1 MLGRHTVYLWSLGY
15 GILWTTLVSCTQPST
30 ITPSADPLTSNAT
43 FTGKPPQA
51 PIIRIETDMHTARIS
66 SIGADDAGQYL
77 VTASDDKTLRVWEL
91 ATGRL
96 LRVLRPPIG
105 QGNEGKMYA
114 AAISPDGTIVA
125 GAGWSGLEWD
135 GVHSIY
141 LFDRSSGRL
150 LKRITG
156 LPQSIPHVAFSPD
169 GRVLL
174 ATFHGKQG
182 IRFYSTVDGRLLAED
197 REYQA
202 ETYGASFDKSGRVV
216 TASYDGVVRL
226 YSRDFR
232 LLAQASIPDGK
243 RPFTVSLTP
252 DGSKVAVGYENSAQV
267 DVFTGNDL
275 RYLYSPETAEA
286 SKGVFNVVSWSA
298 DAETLYAG
306 GQYHQGHLHPI
317 RKWAKQ
323 GQGRWTD
330 LPASSNTILR
340 IVPLRNGGIAYGAA
354 DPAFGV
360 FDERDT
366 RRLFKAPETLDYRDT
381 HDRFLLSPDGTT
393 VQFSYHRDQPSS
405 ARFSL
410 LDRLLEQN
418 PTTLSAL
425 RTPRTTAA
433 ELVIENWKNSST
445 PTVNGRPLRLKPY
458 EVSRCLA
465 IAPDNHTALFGT
477 VWHLRLVDGQ
487 GRELWYVATPANVWT
502 VNIAE
507 NGLVAAA
514 ALADGTIR
522 WYRMA
527 DGQELLAL
535 FPQPESRRWVAW
547 TPSGYYDAGPGA
559 ETLLGWHKNYGGDT
573 SADFFPAAQFR
584 SISYRPGIVK
594 TVLDTLD
601 EQQAVLRN
609 SSGETSTLSTQL
621 DLQPT
626 DRQPLVIISP
636 HDGASIS
643 STTVRVRYRVHS
655 EAATEGA
662 KVAVLVNGKS
672 VPEARGVKVLPSP
685 AAAKIQ
691 ELDIQVPEQDCEV
704 SLALTHP
711 SGNRSSLVTV
721 RLKWKPTFAVKP
733 KLYVLAIGVS
743 HPQAPIQLAAKDAR
757 DLAATLQRQTGGAY
771 RDVTVKILTDGNA
784 TKDAILDGLDWL
796 DRETTSNDVAMIF
809 IKGQAVPDRNG
820 TPYLLS
826 AQAKREHLR
835 LSALPFSDL
844 KNLVSG
850 LAGRSAVFL
859 DLCQAHHPHN
869 TEACAAAVTSL
880 GHDFA
885 QAERGSVLFS
895 ASTAQ
900 HDAEEN
906 PTWGNGAFTLAL
918 IEGLQGKAAYNGT
931 GAAHVSVNM
940 LELYLTE
947 RIKALTKG
955 HQIPFAAKSYD
966 LPDFVLASTQGGSQA
981 TVPVASP
988 EDSPKKQPSQE
999 REILRRLPP
1008 VVTIL
1013 SPQDGAAVSSSQ
1025 ITVRYSVR
1033 LPTEEPV
1040 TEVVGLLDG
1049 RPFPI
1054 PHSRQ
1059 AQPSARASDSPEIR
1073 ELRIDVPERESEI
1086 SLLARNRWASSEPA
1100 TIRVRWHR
1108 QDRPVSTPHKPSL
1121 HALVIGVG
1129 RYEDATLKLEFSA
1142 KDAAD
1147 FASTLKRQQ
1156 GGLYQTVVTKVL
1168 TDAEATKANI
1178 LEGLEWLERETTR
1191 NDVAVVFLA
1200 GHGVND
1206 KNGLY
1211 YFLPVNAKT
1220 DQLRRTG
1227 LAFSDIKNT
1236 VAALSGKTLLFADT
1250 CHAGNIFGRR
1260 RGSVDIN
1267 AVVNELTSAENGA
1280 VVFASST
1287 GKQDSMEDPA
1297 WGNGAFTKALVEALN
1312 GKAAYGGS
1320 KKITINML
1328 DLYLSE
1334 RVKEL
1339 TKGQQTPTTT
1349 KPLTIQD
1356 FPVAIQVEPA

>member
-1 MLGRHTVYLWSLGY
+1 MLGRQSIYVWSFSCVL
-15 GILWTTLVSCTQPST
+15 LSTSFLSCTQPST
-30 ITPSADPLTSNAT
+30 ISPLADLTTPSDSLS
-43 FTGKPPQA
+43 GKPPQA

-66 SIGADDAGQYL
+66 SVGVDDAGQYL

-91 ATGRL
+91 ETGRL
-96 LRVLRPPIG
+96 LRVFRPPIG

-135 GVHSIY
+135 GAHSIY
-141 LFDRSSGRL
+141 LFDRASGRM

-182 IRFYSTVDGRLLAED
+182 VRFYATADGRLLAED
-197 REYQA
+197 RAYQA
-202 ETYGASFDKSGRVV
+202 ETYGASFDQSGRVV
-216 TASYDGVVRL
+216 TASYDGLLRL

-232 LLAQASIPDGK
+232 LLGQASVPEGK
-243 RPFTVSLTP
+243 RPFTVSLTR

-275 RYLYSPETAEA
+275 RYLYSPETADA
-286 SKGVFNVVSWSA
+286 GKGFLNVVSWSA

-306 GQYHQGHLHPI
+306 GQYHQGPLHPI
-317 RKWAKQ
+317 RKWSKQ

-340 IVPLRNGGIAYGAA
+340 MVSLRNGGIAYASA

-360 FDERDT
+360 FDSRDV
-366 RRLFKAPETLDYRDT
+366 RRLFKGPETLDYRDT
-381 HDRFLLSPDGTT
+381 QDTFLLSPDGTT
-393 VQFSYHRDQPSS
+393 VQFSYYKDQPFS

-410 LDRLLEQN
+410 SDRLLEHN
-418 PTTLSAL
+418 PPAL
-425 RTPRTTAA
+425 PMLRPPRTKAGG
-433 ELVIENWKNSST
+433 LVVENWKNSGA
-445 PTVNGRPLRLKPY
+445 PTVNGRPLRLTPY
-458 EVSRCLA
+458 EVSRCLT

-487 GRELWYVATPANVWT
+487 GRELWHVATPANVWS

-507 NGLVAAA
+507 SGQVAAA

-535 FPQPESRRWVAW
+535 FPQPESKRWVAW
-547 TPSGYYDAGPGA
+547 TASGYYDAGPGS

-573 SADFFPAAQFR
+573 AADFFPAGQFR

-594 TVLDTLD
+594 TVLETVD

-609 SSGETSTLSTQL
+609 SSGEAAALAAQP
-621 DLQPT
+621 DIHPT
-626 DRQPLVIISP
+626 DRQPLVLISP
-636 HDGASIS
+636 HDGASVS
-643 STTVRVRYRVHS
+643 STTVRVRYRVHPT
-655 EAATEGA
+655 ATIDGTTITA
-662 KVAVLVNGKS
+662 LVDGKTG
-672 VPEARGVKVLPSP
+672 PEARGVKVLPASTV
-685 AAAKIQ
+685 KIH
-691 ELDIQVPEQDCEV
+691 ELDVQIPERDCEV
-704 SLALTHP
+704 SLMLSTPTGGKHRPVA
-711 SGNRSSLVTV
+711 V
-721 RLKWKPTFAVKP
+721 RLKWKPAFAVKP
-733 KLYVLAIGVS
+733 MLYALAIGMNT
-743 HPQAPIQLAAKDAR
+743 PQSPIRLAAKDAK
-757 DLAATLQRQTGGAY
+757 DFAAALQQQEGGVY
-771 RDVTVKILTDGNA
+771 RGVITKVLTEGEA
-784 TKDAILDGLDWL
+784 TKDAILNGLDWL
-796 DRETTSNDVAMIF
+796 DRETTSKDMAIIF
-809 IKGQAVPDRNG
+809 IKGEAVTDRNG
-820 TPYLLS
+820 TPYLLP
-826 AQAKREHLR
+826 AQAKKEHLR
-835 LSALPFSDL
+835 LTALPFSDI
-844 KNLVSG
+844 KNVVGG
-850 LAGRSAVFL
+850 LAGRTAIFMDV
-859 DLCQAHHPHN
+859 CQANDPHN
-869 TEACAAAVTSL
+869 TDACATTVMRL
-880 GHDFA
+880 GHDLSNSEQGVA
-885 QAERGSVLFS
+885 LFS
-895 ASTAQ
+895 ASTGH
-900 HDAEEN
+900 HDAQEIS
-906 PTWGNGAFTLAL
+906 TGANGLFTTAL
-918 IEGLQGKAAYNGT
+918 IEGLAGSAALG
-931 GAAHVSVNM
+931 GAQHVSVSM
-940 LELYLTE
+940 LDLYLSQ
-947 RIKALTKG
+947 RMKALTQG
-955 HQIPFAAKSYD
+955 QQIPAVVKSYD
-966 LPDFVLASTQGGSQA
+966 LPDFVLASSQGQSHA
-981 TVPVASP
+981 IVPVASS
-988 EDSPKKQPSQE
+988 DATARIQPSQE

-1008 VVTIL
+1008 VMTIL
-1013 SPQDGAAVSSSQ
+1013 SPEDGTTVSSTH
-1025 ITVRYSVR
+1025 ITVRYSLR
-1033 LPTEEPV
+1033 LPTEEPI

-1054 PHSRQ
+1054 PNARH
-1059 AQPSARASDSPEIR
+1059 AQPGGRTPEEPDIR
-1073 ELRIDVPERESEI
+1073 EVRIEVPERESEI

-1108 QDRPVSTPHKPSL
+1108 QDRSINTPHKPTL

-1129 RYEDATLKLEFSA
+1129 RYEDASLKLEYSA
-1142 KDAAD
+1142 KDAGD

-1156 GGLYQTVVTKVL
+1156 GGLYHSVVTKVL

-1211 YFLPVNAKT
+1211 YFLPVNAKV

-1236 VAALSGKTLLFADT
+1236 VATLSGKTLLFADT
-1250 CHAGNIFGRR
+1250 CHAGNILGRR
-1260 RGSVDIN
+1260 RGTVDIN

-1356 FPVAIQVEPA
+1356 FPVAIQLSAQ

>member
-1 MLGRHTVYLWSLGY
+1 M
-15 GILWTTLVSCTQPST
+15 
-30 ITPSADPLTSNAT
+30 
-43 FTGKPPQA
+43 GKPPQA

-66 SIGADDAGQYL
+66 GIGADDAGQYL

-135 GVHSIY
+135 GAHSIY
-141 LFDRSSGRL
+141 LFDRASGRML
-150 LKRITG
+150 RRISG

-169 GRVLL
+169 GRVVL

-182 IRFYSTVDGRLLAED
+182 VRFYATADGRLLAED

-202 ETYGASFDKSGRVV
+202 ETYGASFDRSGRVV
-216 TASYDGVVRL
+216 TASYDGVLRL

-232 LLAQASIPDGK
+232 LLAQASVPEGK
-243 RPFTVSLTP
+243 RPFTISLTP

-275 RYLYSPETAEA
+275 RYLYSPETADT
-286 SKGVFNVVSWSA
+286 SKGFLNVVSWSA
-298 DAETLYAG
+298 DAGTLYAG

-317 RKWAKQ
+317 RKWSKQ
-323 GQGRWTD
+323 GQGRGTN
-330 LPASSNTILR
+330 LPASANTILR
-340 IVPLRNGGIAYGAA
+340 IVPLRDGGIAYGAA

-360 FDERDT
+360 FDDRDT

-393 VQFSYHRDQPSS
+393 VQFSYHSDQSSS

-418 PTTLSAL
+418 PTPLSTL

-433 ELVIENWKNSST
+433 GLVIENWKNSST
-445 PTVNGRPLRLKPY
+445 PTVNGRPLRLNPY

-465 IAPDNHTALFGT
+465 IAPDSHTALFGT
-477 VWHLRLVDGQ
+477 VWHLRLANGQ
-487 GRELWYVATPANVWT
+487 GRELWHVATPANVWS

-535 FPQPESRRWVAW
+535 FPQPETKRWVVW
-547 TPSGYYDAGPGA
+547 SPSGYYDAGPGS
-559 ETLLGWHKNYGGDT
+559 ETLLGWHKNYGSDT
-573 SADFFPAAQFR
+573 AADFFPAAQFR

-594 TVLDTLD
+594 AIMEIFD

-609 SSGETSTLSTQL
+609 SSGETPTLSTQL

-626 DRQPLVIISP
+626 DKHPLVIISP
-636 HDGASIS
+636 HNGASIS
-643 STTVRVRYRVHS
+643 STTVRVRYRVHP
-655 EAATEGA
+655 EAATEGT
-662 KVAVLVNGKS
+662 KIVVLVNGKS

-691 ELDIQVPEQDCEV
+691 EVDIQVPEQDCEV

-711 SGNRSSLVTV
+711 SGNQSSPVAV

-733 KLYVLAIGVS
+733 KLYALAIGVS
-743 HPQAPIQLAAKDAR
+743 PPQTPIQLAAKDAK
-757 DLAATLQRQTGGAY
+757 DLAATLQRQIGGAY
-771 RDVTVKILTDGNA
+771 RDVAVKILTDGDA

-859 DLCQAHHPHN
+859 DLCQAPHPHN
-869 TEACAAAVTSL
+869 TEACAAAVISL
-880 GHDFA
+880 GHDLA
-885 QAERGSVLFS
+885 NTERGTVLFS

-918 IEGLQGKAAYNGT
+918 TEGLQGKAAYNGA
-931 GAAHVSVNM
+931 GAAQVSVNM
-940 LELYLTE
+940 LELYVTE

-955 HQIPFAAKSYD
+955 QQIPFTAKSAD
-966 LPDFVLASTQGGSQA
+966 LPDFVLASAQGSSQA
-981 TVPVASP
+981 IVPVLSSDHAP
-988 EDSPKKQPSQE
+988 RKQLSQE
-999 REILRRLPP
+999 QEIGRRLPP
-1008 VVTIL
+1008 VITIL
-1013 SPQDGAAVSSSQ
+1013 SPQDGATISSGQ
-1025 ITVRYSVR
+1025 ITLRYSVR

-1049 RPFPI
+1049 RPFSI
-1054 PHSRQ
+1054 PNTRH
-1059 AQPSARASDSPEIR
+1059 AQPGTHTSESSDIR

-1086 SLLARNRWASSEPA
+1086 SLLARNRWTSSEPA

-1108 QDRPVSTPHKPSL
+1108 QDRPINTPHKPTL

-1129 RYEDATLKLEFSA
+1129 RYDDASLKLEYAA

-1147 FASTLKRQQ
+1147 FALALKRQQ
-1156 GGLYQTVVTKVL
+1156 GGLYQSVVTKVL
-1168 TDAEATKANI
+1168 TDTEATKTNI

-1191 NDVAVVFLA
+1191 TDVAVVFLA

-1211 YFLPVNAKT
+1211 YFLPVNAKV

-1236 VAALSGKTLLFADT
+1236 VATLSGKTLLFADT
-1250 CHAGNIFGRR
+1250 CHAGNILGRR

-1312 GKAAYGGS
+1312 GKAVYGGS

-1356 FPVAIQVEPA
+1356 FPVAIQLDAQ